1 MYQSLISQDI
11 HVWFVLYFFVDYTL
25 GTRREEG
32 LALEQN
38 WEWILHFNYN
48 WVYLCD
54 IVDIV
59 WCNQY
64 DVVCFDG

>member
-1 MYQSLISQDI
+1 MKQSLISQDI
-11 HVWFVLYFFVDYTL
+11 HVWFLLYFFVDYTL

-38 WEWILHFNYN
+38 WEWILRFNYN